1 MGCCGRVRGNPEMER
16 QEPCFLVRCKKKRCT
31 KNSVRPP
38 FLPRPPRRLQSST
51 PSATSTPASSVA
63 AVEKQPPP
71 AKKSKMRIGE
81 RGGAA
86 LRAAPRASNSSRFGS
101 VSPLAAMGVSGGGAP
116 SNLANGGAG
125 VAASGGTPRAA
136 AGTHSTLCVA
146 PSAAGDAS
154 QARPFRAPRRAEPRA
169 RTTTLPPHRRTPAER
184 TGSVRAPTTPRK
196 PHLYKICKGGIQLT
210 RTRPHLGGSLCRAR
224 GKGRRSRENDDAPP
238 HRRTA
243 HRAHW
248 VRARAP
254 PRLEEPTYALFAHLQ
269 GRVHPQL
276 VVRLSLLLKQ
286 TTIKCTHAAC
296 PPPRGTGGTNPPLEA
311 HTPRTHRGG
320 RMPGRASRAA
330 SRGKPR
336 TASGLGRLPH
346 HSKVTLSV
354 TLRVT
359 PFYWCTGVARLM

>member
-1 MGCCGRVRGNPEMER
+1 MSVPLSSPGRQDVSSRRR
-16 QEPCFLVRCKKKRCT
+16 QA
-31 KNSVRPP
+31 
-38 FLPRPPRRLQSST
+38 PPRR
-51 PSATSTPASSVA
+51 
-63 AVEKQPPP
+63 
-71 AKKSKMRIGE
+71 
-81 RGGAA
+81 
-86 LRAAPRASNSSRFGS
+86 PRARWRRWRSSPRPQKNRRCASAREAELRSELHRVLPTAHASGRS
-101 VSPLAAMGVSGGGAP
+101 YLSQPWGLAGGGAP

-359 PFYWCTGVARLM
+359 PFYWCNGLHPPNRVLHPLFGGNKGVMQRV